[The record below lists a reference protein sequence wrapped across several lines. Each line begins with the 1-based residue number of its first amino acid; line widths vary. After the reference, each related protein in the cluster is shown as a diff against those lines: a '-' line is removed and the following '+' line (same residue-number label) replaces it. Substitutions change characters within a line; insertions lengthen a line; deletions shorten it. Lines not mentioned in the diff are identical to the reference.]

1 LRCSGILVVAIY
13 VVIST
18 IINAGFKKIYKV
30 FTLVCIF
37 IGLAFMILFIVLN
50 NDIAMGFGI
59 TTGVALS
66 DFINAKKEKYTN

>member
-1 LRCSGILVVAIY
+1 
-13 VVIST
+13 
-18 IINAGFKKIYKV
+18 
-30 FTLVCIF
+30 
-37 IGLAFMILFIVLN
+37 MILFIVLI